1 VNLMKRLNL
10 LALAWFGLFAAQPAA
25 AHGLDAGR
33 MTIEL
38 EDTSLMVV
46 ATPKAAHF
54 EFADMSRDGKLDRV
68 EVKAHRPEIRA
79 AFDAAITITD
89 DLGATPSCE
98 RTDVSTP
105 VSGADP
111 LETTDHV
118 RVTMRCRFTVA
129 PTALRVGYAFASS
142 EVVVVEAVRLRRPA
156 PSAGRPSLPM
166 RVGSGERVVL
176 GSGDATARL
185 LVIAGAAAASAAGAS
200 DVPPQAVGFGGF
212 VRHGA
217 DHVLFG
223 LDHILFIVALVLG
236 TTRRRQLAA
245 AVTSFTLTHTLALA
259 AVIEGVI
266 AAPSGSWV
274 EPGIALS
281 IALTAGLVAMR
292 AAASSRPTADSASWL
307 CLTAALFGALHGLGM
322 ATTALETFADAASSM
337 LVPFTLGAEL
347 AQLAI
352 AGLASALAVA
362 LLDSGRTGFGGWR
375 IGRQHAALALVAV
388 GVAWFALRVNDYASA
403 EDQAVAHLD
412 SAPALAQD

>member
-1 VNLMKRLNL
+1 MNPMRRLNL
-10 LALAWFGLFAAQPAA
+10 LALAWAGLFAAQPAA

-46 ATPKAAHF
+46 ATPKVAHF
-54 EFADMSRDGKLDRV
+54 EFADLNRDGRLDRV
-68 EVKAHRPEIRA
+68 EVKAHRPQIRA
-79 AFDAAITITD
+79 AFDAAIAITD
-89 DLGATPSCE
+89 DLGAAPTCE

-105 VSGADP
+105 VSGDSP

-118 RVTMRCRFTVA
+118 RVTLRCRFAVA
-129 PTALRVGYAFASS
+129 PTALRLRYAFASS
-142 EVVVVEAVRLRRPA
+142 DVVVVEAVRLRRPA
-156 PSAGRPSLPM
+156 PIAGRPSLPL
-166 RVGSGERVVL
+166 RVGAGERVVL

-185 LVIAGAAAASAAGAS
+185 LAIPGAAPAAVGDG

-259 AVIEGVI
+259 AVIEGVVV
-266 AAPSGSWV
+266 APSAAWV

-292 AAASSRPTADSASWL
+292 AAASPRPTDQSAGWL
-307 CLTAALFGALHGLGM
+307 CLTAALFGVLHGLGM

-352 AGLASALAVA
+352 AGLASALAAA
-362 LLDSGRTGFGGWR
+362 LFDSGRALFGGWR
-375 IGRQHAALALVAV
+375 LGREHAAMALVVV
-388 GVAWFALRVNDYASA
+388 GVAWFTLRLTADEAA
-403 EDQAVAHLD
+403 EEPVVAHLD
-412 SAPALAQD
+412 SATALGRD

>member
-1 VNLMKRLNL
+1 MRRLNL
-10 LALAWFGLFAAQPAA
+10 LALAWAGLLAAQPAA

-46 ATPKAAHF
+46 VTPKVAHF
-54 EFADMSRDGKLDRV
+54 EFADMSRDGRLDRV
-68 EVKAHRPEIRA
+68 EVKAHRAQIRA
-79 AFDAAITITD
+79 AFDAAIAITD
-89 DLGATPSCE
+89 DLGAAPTCE

-105 VSGADP
+105 VSGDSP
-111 LETTDHV
+111 LAATDHV
-118 RVTMRCRFTVA
+118 RVTLRCRFAVA
-129 PTALRVGYAFASS
+129 PTALRVRYAFASRG
-142 EVVVVEAVRLRRPA
+142 VVVVEAVRLRRPA
-156 PSAGRPSLPM
+156 PIAGRPSLPL
-166 RVGSGERVVL
+166 RVGSSERVVL

-185 LVIAGAAAASAAGAS
+185 LLVPGSNADSVTGAS
-200 DVPPQAVGFGGF
+200 DLPPLAVGFGGF

-266 AAPSGSWV
+266 AAPSAAWV

-281 IALTAGLVAMR
+281 IALTAGLVAIR
-292 AAASSRPTADSASWL
+292 AAASPRPTAESAGWL
-307 CLTAALFGALHGLGM
+307 CFTAALFGALHGLGM

-337 LVPFTLGAEL
+337 LVPFTLGAEV

-352 AGLASALAVA
+352 AGLASVLAAALF
-362 LLDSGRTGFGGWR
+362 DSGRAAAGGWR
-375 IGRQHAALALVAV
+375 LGRQHAALSLVVV
-388 GVAWFALRVNDYASA
+388 GVVWFALRATGDEAA
-403 EDQAVAHLD
+403 GDQAVNT
-412 SAPALAQD
+412 PASSG